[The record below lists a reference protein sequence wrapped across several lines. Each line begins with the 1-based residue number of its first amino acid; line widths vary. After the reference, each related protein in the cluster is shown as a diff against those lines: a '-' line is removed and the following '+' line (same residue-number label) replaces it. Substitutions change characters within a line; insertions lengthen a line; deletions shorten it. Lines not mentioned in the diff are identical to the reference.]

1 MSKGNRKMPPDTYRC
16 PDMVISENTLWSL
29 SCPDHNFDAE
39 RPTHLEWIFCQLS
52 DGPNFVLR
60 HFEYSL
66 CNALGQYLEQAVA
79 LLGRFRCA
87 C

>member
-1 MSKGNRKMPPDTYRC
+1 MPLIPYC
-16 PDMVISENTLWSL
+16 PDMVIFRENDTLTL
-29 SCPDHNFDAE
+29 SCPDHNFDA
-39 RPTHLEWIFCQLS
+39 RTADTLEWIFCQLS
-52 DGPNFVLR
+52 DGPKFVLNE